1 MTYELVSKTDG
12 DVIFTVDLANVTKE
26 LARNYFTKVKKLDWK
41 SFDELYEVREKK
53 IKVPKDYQWWKE
65 ESTALDLEK

>member
-12 DVIFTVDLANVTKE
+12 DVIFSVDLAN
-26 LARNYFTKVKKLDWK
+26 FTEVKKLDWK

-53 IKVPKDYQWWKE
+53 IRVPRGYQWWKE
-65 ESTALDLEK
+65 ETTTPDLEK